1 MEQIGI
7 ALLGVSAI
15 WLSQDTRPAWRRWA
29 CICGLCAQPF
39 WFFTAWTH
47 DQWGIL
53 ALCFLYGASWMR
65 GVWNQWIKPKI
76 DRVPPV

>member
-15 WLSQDTRPAWRRWA
+15 WLSQDARPAWRRWA
-29 CICGLCAQPF
+29 CICGICAQPF

-47 DQWGIL
+47 EQWGIL
-53 ALCFLYGASWMR
+53 ALCFLYAASWMR
-65 GVWNQWIKPKI
+65 GVWNQWIQPPV